1 MEANLKINANC
12 QLVATPI
19 NFELENILNPCSF
32 DSNAIVFLEFLIN
45 PDADNNKTIKI
56 SKNYDDYYYCDLP
69 SDGLY
74 VYHKLKIFDK
84 AFVDENYMG
93 LCYDSKHNKLIFKGV
108 ELKDI
113 FEILPYL
120 DKSDYGVLEYIKSP
134 IFSICKLQ
142 NCLKE
147 LQKKSITQC
156 RGGLCDNFESDR
168 KLRDFLFI
176 SIYVLENL
184 IDQERFGEASDI
196 LKSLS
201 SCAPIC
207 KNISL
212 NKSGCNCK

>member
-1 MEANLKINANC
+1 MEVNLKINANC

-19 NFELENILNPCSF
+19 DNSPIETLLNPCLS
-32 DSNAIVFLEFLIN
+32 DSEAVVFVEFLIN
-45 PDADNNKTIKI
+45 PEIDNNKTVRV
-56 SKNYDDYYYCDLP
+56 SETHDYYYYDLP
-69 SDGLY
+69 QDGLY

-84 AFVDENYMG
+84 AYVDEDYQG
-93 LCYDSKHNKLIFKGV
+93 LCYDTLNEKLFFKGV

-113 FEILPYL
+113 FDVLPYL
-120 DKSDYGVLEYIKSP
+120 DIAEYGILEYIKSP

-142 NCLKE
+142 HCLKE

-156 RGGLCDNFESDR
+156 NKGLCDDFNADR
-168 KLRDFLFI
+168 KMRDFLFI

-184 IDQERFGEASDI
+184 IDQERFGEAIEI

-207 KNISL
+207 NNISIT
-212 NKSGCNCK
+212 KSGCNCK